1 VSEQNPDTCAVCVND
16 KGNAIHRASEKMF
29 GTDGEFE
36 YLECARCGSLQLRTI
51 PRDLSRYY
59 PAEYY
64 AFGQGRPI
72 KGSALSTLLRRLR
85 SEVVLRGGGRL
96 AGLTVKGDRSP
107 QWWEWLAR
115 RVTTRSAILD
125 LGCGAGYLLL
135 ELQKQGF
142 RNLTG
147 ADAFIPDPIR
157 YSSGI
162 TVHKNLPDGL
172 SGAFDFVLMNHS
184 FEHMD
189 DPEDALERVSAML
202 RPSGAVLIRTP
213 VANSFAWRT
222 YRTNW
227 VQLDAPRHL
236 FVHTKQSMEILAS
249 RSGFRLAEVKYDSTA
264 LQFWGSEQYGRGI
277 TLRDERSYAENPGR
291 SIFSS
296 EQIREFDR
304 QAEELN
310 ANEEGDQAAF
320 LLIRLS

>member
-1 VSEQNPDTCAVCVND
+1 VSEQNPDACAVCVND

-64 AFGQGRPI
+64 AFGQARPI
-72 KGSALSTLLRRLR
+72 NGSALNTLLRRLR
-85 SEVVLRGGGRL
+85 SEVVLRGGSRL
-96 AGLTVKGDRSP
+96 ARLTVRAARPPD
-107 QWWEWLAR
+107 WWGWLAT
-115 RVTTRSAILD
+115 RVTTRSVILD

-142 RNLTG
+142 RNLIG
-147 ADAFIPDPIR
+147 ADAFISGPIR

-162 TVHKNLPDGL
+162 TVYKELPKGL
-172 SGAFDFVLMNHS
+172 SAAFDFVLLNHS
-184 FEHMD
+184 FEHM
-189 DPEDALERVSAML
+189 EDSESVLERLSQLL
-202 RPSGAVLIRTP
+202 RPSGGVLIRMP
-213 VANSFAWRT
+213 VADSFAWRT
-222 YRTNW
+222 YGTNW

-236 FVHTKQSMEILAS
+236 VVHTNRSMEMLAS
-249 RSGFRLAEVKYDSTA
+249 RSGFRIVEVTYDSTA
-264 LQFWGSEQYGRGI
+264 FQFWGSEQYCRGI
-277 TLRDERSYAENPGR
+277 ALRDERSYAENPER

-304 QAEELN
+304 RAEELN
-310 ANEEGDQAAF
+310 ANGEGDQAAF
-320 LLIRLS
+320 LLRRLS